1 MLSTIIRVHHQA
13 QLYKTPAKKKTTT
26 TKHVPRNF
34 RVATMEVGLF
44 MEIKNIYS
52 DDDIADVKVTSGQT
66 FSPAGTPQEN
76 TLRKEKV
83 REGT

>member
-1 MLSTIIRVHHQA
+1 
-13 QLYKTPAKKKTTT
+13 
-26 TKHVPRNF
+26 
-34 RVATMEVGLF
+34 MEVGLF